1 MDNSEEPIRHLSL
14 CSGYEGIGLG
24 LRRVFPNLHEVAFC
38 EVESFAVANLVA
50 KMETNQIHP
59 APLFTD
65 LKTFPYREFR
75 GKVDILS
82 GGFPCQP
89 FSVAGKRQATEDPRH
104 LFPYIIKGITECQP
118 RVCFLEN
125 VEGIIAA
132 TTQDGESVL
141 KYCLREL
148 ERVGYRAEAGIFSAS
163 EILDSNS
170 RCCPQQRK
178 RVFIMGYAIN
188 PGQQT
193 FGNEP
198 KQEWGKEFTCE
209 PSELGNSESECNGL
223 NKTEWKGRDT
233 TSTPSE
239 FGMADSNGVRT
250 SGGRSIRKSRDEL
263 NGVLGREEERNPARS
278 ETERCRDS
286 SRKRN
291 IEGKLANSNSPRSRK
306 SRLLQQG
313 TDGKQS
319 ECKSTP
325 WRAWPARPNEFQFPW
340 EQPRVT
346 ESESKHKLGNSKG
359 SRQQSSAHR
368 QGQEQLGGA
377 STAQHREETLPKL
390 GRTIDGTPSGVDSVA
405 NRVDRLRIL
414 GNGVVPQVAEL
425 AYRVLS
431 ERLEKSFLEE
441 QS

>member
-24 LRRVFPNLHEVAFC
+24 LRRVFPNLIEVAFC

-50 KMETNQIHP
+50 KMEANQIHP

-65 LKTFPYREFR
+65 LKKFPYREFL

-89 FSVAGKRQATEDPRH
+89 FSLAGKRQATEDPRH

-125 VEGIIAA
+125 VEGIIPA

-141 KYCLREL
+141 QYVLRSLEEL
-148 ERVGYRAEAGIFSAS
+148 GYRSEAGIFSAS
-163 EILDSNS
+163 EVGATH
-170 RCCPQQRK
+170 QRK
-178 RVFIMGYAIN
+178 RVFIMAYSSNKGLERILHYR
-188 PGQQT
+188 
-193 FGNEP
+193 EP
-198 KQEWGKEFTCE
+198 KEEVQKYATRR
-209 PSELGNSESECNGL
+209 SRNTRDVELADTNS
-223 NKTEWKGRDT
+223 
-233 TSTPSE
+233 
-239 FGMADSNGVRT
+239 
-250 SGGRSIRKSRDEL
+250 SR
-263 NGVLGREEERNPARS
+263 GRE
-278 ETERCRDS
+278 D
-286 SRKRN
+286 
-291 IEGKLANSNSPRSRK
+291 
-306 SRLLQQG
+306 
-313 TDGKQS
+313 
-319 ECKSTP
+319 
-325 WRAWPARPNEFQFPW
+325 W
-340 EQPRVT
+340 EQPKLWSARSKQSSRSAWPKIAEGKTSQGQERISQSWPSRPGEEQKEWEEPRVVV
-346 ESESKHKLGNSKG
+346 GNSNASG
-359 SRQQSSAHR
+359 QQSSVHR

-377 STAQHREETLPKL
+377 STAQHREETLGKL
-390 GRTIDGTPSGVDSVA
+390 GRTIDGTPSGVDPVA
-405 NRVDRLRIL
+405 NRVDRLRLL

>member
-24 LRRVFPNLHEVAFC
+24 LRRVFPNLLEVAFC

-50 KMETNQIHP
+50 KMETNEIHP

-141 KYCLREL
+141 QYVLRSLEEL
-148 ERVGYRAEAGIFSAS
+148 GYRAEAGIFSAS
-163 EILDSNS
+163 EVGA
-170 RCCPQQRK
+170 PHQRK

-193 FGNEP
+193 FGNEL

-209 PSELGNSESECNGL
+209 PSELVNFESECNGL

-239 FGMADSNGVRT
+239 FGMADSEDIGCRRGEDRDRANGQRIQKQEEEKQPMVWSEAKRRSRNT
-250 SGGRSIRKSRDEL
+250 RDVELADTNSGSWPSRP
-263 NGVLGREEERNPARS
+263 REEQKE
-278 ETERCRDS
+278 
-286 SRKRN
+286 
-291 IEGKLANSNSPRSRK
+291 
-306 SRLLQQG
+306 
-313 TDGKQS
+313 
-319 ECKSTP
+319 
-325 WRAWPARPNEFQFPW
+325 W
-340 EQPRVT
+340 EEPRVVV
-346 ESESKHKLGNSKG
+346 GNSKG
-359 SRQQSSAHR
+359 SRQQSSTHR
-368 QGQEQLGGA
+368 QGQEQLGGT
-377 STAQHREETLPKL
+377 STTQHREETQCEL
-390 GRTIDGTPSGVDSVA
+390 GGAIDGTSSGVDPVA
-405 NRVDRLRIL
+405 NRVDRLRLL